1 MKSRFDTGKTMN
13 WPGTVL
19 RICIVS
25 LIIFLVQILIQLYRY
40 NSRLVS
46 FYASRRDALILAKG
60 DGRRAKEL
68 ADMLTPNG
76 LDFGREPN
84 HPLVAM
90 AGFFKKGKKD
100 DETTMSGDKK
110 PPSPKPA
117 G

>member
-1 MKSRFDTGKTMN
+1 
-13 WPGTVL
+13 
-19 RICIVS
+19 
-25 LIIFLVQILIQLYRY
+25 
-40 NSRLVS
+40 
-46 FYASRRDALILAKG
+46 
-60 DGRRAKEL
+60 
-68 ADMLTPNG
+68 MLTPNG